1 MSVENMIK
9 SAIDSSPVD
18 FQNQFG
24 TIMADRVKDA
34 LSAKYNEMSADAVEI
49 EPEVEAPEME
59 ASAEVETSSDE
70 VNSEV

>member
-18 FQNQFG
+18 FQDQFG

-34 LSAKYNEMSADAVEI
+34 LSAKYNEMSAGAVEI

>member
-18 FQNQFG
+18 FQDQFG

-34 LSAKYNEMSADAVEI
+34 LSAKYNEMSADTVEI